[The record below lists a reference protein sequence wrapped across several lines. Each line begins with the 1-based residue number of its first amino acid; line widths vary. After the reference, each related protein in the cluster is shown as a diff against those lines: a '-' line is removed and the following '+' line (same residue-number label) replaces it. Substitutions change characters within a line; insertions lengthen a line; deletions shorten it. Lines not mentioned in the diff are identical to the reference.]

1 MSIVKTFVGLDY
13 HQGGVQVCI
22 LNSNGETVLNRK
34 VKNCEDAIIR
44 VIRRQGEPAGL
55 AVEACCG
62 AADLADQLHGQTGWS
77 VSLAHPG
84 FVSRMKQNPDKTDF
98 GDARLLADLL
108 RVGYL
113 PKVWL
118 APSEIRELR
127 RLVRYRQQVVDQRR
141 NTKLRIRALLR
152 ENRITCPLHDVSAW
166 TKPWL
171 HWVRTTD
178 ALSKDD
184 RWLMDQH
191 LDQLER
197 CTTSIQATEGRLKER
212 SKGDAVIGKLM
223 ECKGV
228 GLITATIMR
237 AEIGRFDRFRSG
249 KQLSRFCGL
258 SPQNA
263 SSGERQADAGII
275 KAGNRQLRTALV
287 QLGHRI
293 INHLNSRWEQLIHR
307 LLQQGKPR
315 NVVVVA
321 VANRFVRWL
330 YHQMQPANLAA

>member
-1 MSIVKTFVGLDY
+1 MSIVETFVGLDY

-22 LNSNGETVLNRK
+22 LNSEGKTLLNRK
-34 VKNCEDAIIR
+34 VDNHEDTIIR
-44 VIRRQGEPAGL
+44 VVRRHGEPVGV

-62 AADLADQLHGQTGWS
+62 AANLADRIHGQTGWS

-84 FVSRMKQNPDKTDF
+84 FVARMKQNPDKTDY

-127 RLVRYRQQVVDQRR
+127 RLVRYRQQVVDRR
-141 NTKLRIRALLR
+141 RSVKLRIRSLLR
-152 ENRITCPLHDVSAW
+152 ENRITCALRGVSAW

-171 HWVRTTD
+171 HWVKTTD
-178 ALSKDD
+178 ALSADD

-191 LDQLER
+191 LEELEYCLR
-197 CTTSIQATEGRLKER
+197 TIKTVEDRLKAR
-212 SKGDAVIGKLM
+212 STGDALMKKLM
-223 ECKGV
+223 ECKGI
-228 GLITATIMR
+228 GLVTAAVMR

-249 KQLSRFCGL
+249 KQLSRFCGIC
-258 SPQNA
+258 PQNA
-263 SSGERQADAGII
+263 SSGERQTDSGII
-275 KAGNRQLRTALV
+275 KAGNRQLRMAV
-287 QLGHRI
+287 IQLAHRI
-293 INHLNSRWEQLIHR
+293 MNHLNSRWNQLIHR